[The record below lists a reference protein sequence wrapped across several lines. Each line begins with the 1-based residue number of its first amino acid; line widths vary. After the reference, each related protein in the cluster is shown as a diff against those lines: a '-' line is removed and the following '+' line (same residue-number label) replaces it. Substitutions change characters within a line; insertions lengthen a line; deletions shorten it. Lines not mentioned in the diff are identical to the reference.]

1 MKRLAIMLTLLL
13 CWPLSGMAIDTELAF
28 QDPVLQARYE
38 KLGRELRC
46 LVCQNQTVADSNA
59 GLAKDLRQ
67 QVKELLQQ
75 GKSDKE
81 ILDYMVARY
90 GNFVRFTPPVN
101 NQTIFLWAAPAV
113 MVLGGLVFAVMII
126 RNRSKLPVGDEE
138 TTAGNGEA
146 QS

>member
-1 MKRLAIMLTLLL
+1 MKHLAIVLSVMLCL
-13 CWPLSGMAIDTELAF
+13 PIAAMAIDTELAF
-28 QDPVLQARYE
+28 QDPVMQARYE

-67 QVKELLQQ
+67 QVKELLEQ
-75 GKSDKE
+75 GKSDQE

-113 MVLGGLVFAVMII
+113 MVLGGLIFAVTII
-126 RNRSKLPVGDEE
+126 RRRSQLPLDDDGPI
-138 TTAGNGEA
+138 AGNGDA